1 MIHAITMSTL
11 LMSKTE
17 KVQEPSTDL
26 IFSSMFHDF
35 LIDYFIHDLETLD
48 SLFLC
53 DAHICLFQRHWAE
66 ARSSTVRQMTF
77 AAENTVGNEVTSH

>member
-1 MIHAITMSTL
+1 
-11 LMSKTE
+11 MSKTE
-17 KVQEPSTDL
+17 KVQEVSTDL

-48 SLFLC
+48 SFFLC

-66 ARSSTVRQMTF
+66 ARSSRVTEMRF
-77 AAENTVGNEVTSH
+77 PAENTVGEKVTFH

>member
-1 MIHAITMSTL
+1 MLFTLSTL

-48 SLFLC
+48 SFFLR
-53 DAHICLFQRHWAE
+53 DAHVCLFQRHWAE

-77 AAENTVGNEVTSH
+77 PAENTVRKEVTFH